1 MDSWIHACVVVLFY
15 REKKKQKDTTV
26 ETSILDDSKPP
37 HLLGLLRS
45 SMRRDAAR
53 LAKRAMFLSQI
64 GVKITA
70 SRAEWF
76 ADMNV
81 QEKLVSGELSLSPL
95 VLGHFNA
102 CRLVNMAALEA
113 TGAFATSRAEPE
125 WDGYVVSS
133 YLSTMAMLMDRE
145 EDVHELRR
153 RGVLSSNFSNAET
166 LAFFKG
172 IGQHL
177 RPGNNFFSTL
187 GEIDG
192 YIRRRPVRIALHKFI
207 YNNYRIIAA
216 ILSVVGVLASI
227 LKALYSLKRP

>member
-1 MDSWIHACVVVLFY
+1 
-15 REKKKQKDTTV
+15 
-26 ETSILDDSKPP
+26 
-37 HLLGLLRS
+37 
-45 SMRRDAAR
+45 
-53 LAKRAMFLSQI
+53 MFLSQI

-113 TGAFATSRAEPE
+113 TGAFATSSAESE
-125 WDGYVVSS
+125 SDGYVVSS

-177 RPGNNFFSTL
+177 RPGNNYLNTM
-187 GEIDG
+187 GEIEG
-192 YIRRRPVRIALHKFI
+192 YIRHRPVRITLHKFV
-207 YNNYRIIAA
+207 YNNYKIIAA
-216 ILSVVGVLASI
+216 VLSVAGVLVTI
-227 LKALYSLKRP
+227 FKALYSLKKR